1 MARGGGGDRCE
12 AQTTRSG
19 GEAEIM
25 RREIAAALRE
35 KYRDNGGLYNPVFIR
50 VIMCRE
56 AEGQRN

>member
-1 MARGGGGDRCE
+1 M
-12 AQTTRSG
+12 G